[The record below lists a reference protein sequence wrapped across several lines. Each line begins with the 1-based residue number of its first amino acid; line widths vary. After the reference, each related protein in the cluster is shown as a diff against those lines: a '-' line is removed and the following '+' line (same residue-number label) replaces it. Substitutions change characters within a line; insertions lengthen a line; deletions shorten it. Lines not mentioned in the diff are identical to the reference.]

1 MKRLLV
7 GIASFLCL
15 VFFVTGCDTIPK
27 DALVLKETSLQDR
40 KLQSRKF
47 QTSDEIK
54 VLTACSGL
62 LQDLGFNLSESETKL
77 GVLVAYKDRSAV
89 EGGQVAAKI
98 IVALLG
104 GGNVPIDKNQR
115 LKASVITKPSLENT
129 NEIVVRVTFQ
139 RVVYNELNQIT
150 KLEQLKDP
158 KQYQEFFNAL
168 SKSLFITANDI

>member
-1 MKRLLV
+1 M
-7 GIASFLCL
+7 
-15 VFFVTGCDTIPK
+15 
-27 DALVLKETSLQDR
+27 KETSLQSR
-40 KLQSRKF
+40 KLESRKF
-47 QTSDEIK
+47 QTSDEVK

-98 IVALLG
+98 LVAILSEGKSNLA
-104 GGNVPIDKNQR
+104 IDKNQR
-115 LKASVITKPSLENT
+115 LKASVVTKPSLENT

-139 RVVYNELNQIT
+139 RVVYNDLNQVS

-158 KQYQEFFNAL
+158 KQYQEFFEAL
-168 SKSLFITANDI
+168 SKSLFLTANDI

>member
-1 MKRLLV
+1 MKQLLIGFPLV
-7 GIASFLCL
+7 CL
-15 VFFVTGCDTIPK
+15 LFVAGCDTIPP
-27 DALVLKETSLQDR
+27 DALVLKATTLQDR

-54 VLTACSGL
+54 VLVACSGL

-89 EGGQVAAKI
+89 EGGQVAVKLI
-98 IVALLG
+98 IALAG

-139 RVVYNELNQIT
+139 RMVFNDLNQVT
-150 KLEQLKDP
+150 KLEQLKDT
-158 KQYQEFFNAL
+158 KQYQDFFNSL
-168 SKSLFITANDI
+168 SKSLFLTANDI